1 MESQQ
6 PNNEINKPK
15 TYAENFAAKKPLR
28 ATFLRWGKCPFPFYL
43 LRLNLFKISSMEET
57 IKRVDALKQMDL
69 KDYFSIQFYLQNG
82 EVVSVFRAKSIG
94 MPKNYYAGR
103 YRNIQPYDQNGEK
116 IGHPYHVSI
125 DNIRMFNGVKV
136 VI

>member
-1 MESQQ
+1 MD
-6 PNNEINKPK
+6 
-15 TYAENFAAKKPLR
+15 
-28 ATFLRWGKCPFPFYL
+28 
-43 LRLNLFKISSMEET
+43 ET
-57 IKRVDALKQMDL
+57 IKRVDALKEMDM

-94 MPKNYYAGR
+94 MPKNYYVGR

-125 DNIRMFNGVKV
+125 DNFRMFNGVKV
-136 VI
+136 VL